1 VLVYHGLLQ
10 PVESSWVMTGL
21 ARLGLW
27 SYNVYLWHYFVVLLP
42 LPGYAAMDQLLV
54 AHLHHTGWL
63 IAGQS
68 ALFMVTSILIGAV
81 LTILVENPLLKLRNH
96 WWPSPSRIL
105 PEATT
110 QPA

>member
-1 VLVYHGLLQ
+1 
-10 PVESSWVMTGL
+10 MTGL

-42 LPGYAAMDQLLV
+42 GYAAVNQLLV
-54 AHLHHTGWL
+54 AHLHRTGLL

-68 ALFMVTSILIGAV
+68 ALFMVASILIGAV

-105 PEATT
+105 PEAR
-110 QPA
+110 QG